1 MNELDFMIRQ
11 LWSLMVEIEEFD
23 IEFTIKRKR
32 PNMKALTMQWLSVK
46 LLRDLVRKKENLLK
60 KIIEYKQEK
69 DKEQMKSNTFLDINR
84 RKWNIVKSV
93 E

>member
-32 PNMKALTMQWLSVK
+32 PNMKAITMQWLSVK
-46 LLRDLVRKKENLLK
+46 LLRDLVRKKEDLLK

-69 DKEQMKSNTFLDINR
+69 NKEQMKSNTFLDINR
-84 RKWNIVKSV
+84 RKWNNVKSV